1 VNLQLDHF
9 SEMKPKPK
17 PERSVPRFWM
27 DFGPERL
34 GLFLLT
40 QHKQNF
46 CRFTLE
52 KKTFVLYFFCESRL
66 SQRVAMDD
74 LASYFVEERSKVR

>member
-9 SEMKPKPK
+9 PMIKPQNNNPTRLPARPNGRTVRHNNPTKQTSC
-17 PERSVPRFWM
+17 RSRLFGAPSPRTC
-27 DFGPERL
+27 L
-34 GLFLLT
+34 GA
-40 QHKQNF
+40 
-46 CRFTLE
+46 
-52 KKTFVLYFFCESRL
+52 RL

>member
-9 SEMKPKPK
+9 PMIKKNKKQKPFLGEKRDSNPLSLSWETKNPK
-17 PERSVPRFWM
+17 TILPLEEAPPRGRPL
-27 DFGPERL
+27 FGA
-34 GLFLLT
+34 
-40 QHKQNF
+40 
-46 CRFTLE
+46 
-52 KKTFVLYFFCESRL
+52 RL

>member
-9 SEMKPKPK
+9 PMIKTNPNQKVF
-17 PERSVPRFWM
+17 SVPTTRCWRSRAKTHKTPLAAR
-27 DFGPERL
+27 GLILLSGGTIL
-34 GLFLLT
+34 GA
-40 QHKQNF
+40 
-46 CRFTLE
+46 
-52 KKTFVLYFFCESRL
+52 RL